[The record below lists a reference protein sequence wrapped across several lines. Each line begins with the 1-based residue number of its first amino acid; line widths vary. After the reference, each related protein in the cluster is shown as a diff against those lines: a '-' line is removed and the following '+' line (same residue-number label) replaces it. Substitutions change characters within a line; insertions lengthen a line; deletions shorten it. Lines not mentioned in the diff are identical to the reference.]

1 MLRLFNSLGKKL
13 EDFQPVDERVVNIF
27 TCGPSIYQRAHIGN
41 FRTFLFEDVLVR
53 YLEYRGWRVS
63 RGMNVTD
70 IEDKAIKEA
79 QKSEITVKELTD
91 ENLDGF
97 LREMRL
103 LRIKTPDYLPRA
115 SACVD
120 EAAAMVERLLELEIA
135 YWYQGNVYFDPL
147 KFPGFGKLY
156 GLDMSRW
163 PTKRRRFHR
172 DTYPGIQWNLGDF
185 ILWHGYREGDP
196 ISWNTAIGRGRPSWN
211 IQDPSMVASHFR
223 ETLSIYCGGI
233 DNLYRH
239 HDYSIAILESL
250 RPYPMARFWLH
261 GHHLFIDGKK
271 MSKSRG
277 NILYTDDLLSRGFN
291 AAEIRFFLIDGHYR
305 EKLDYTEKAMKSAA
319 EKLRA
324 IRRRVRAIEERA
336 GRAAPL
342 EDDRARKIGE
352 IFRNHMDQDLEVK
365 GRLRRHLPGIGGAQ
379 PRGAEA
385 RGGSRLDR
393 GPSEDRRGPERDL
406 RTPAGS
412 ERHSLTISSRL
423 STASDCHV

>member
-1 MLRLFNSLGKKL
+1 MLQLFNSLGKKL
-13 EDFQPVDERVVNIF
+13 EDFHPVDKRVVNIF

-41 FRTFLFEDVLVR
+41 FRTFLFEDILVR
-53 YLEYRGWRVS
+53 YLEYRGWRVA
-63 RGMNVTD
+63 RGMNITD

-79 QKSEITVKELTD
+79 DKSEITVKELTE
-91 ENLDGF
+91 ENYHGF

-120 EAAAMVERLLELEIA
+120 EAAAMIERLLELGIA
-135 YWYQGNVYFDPL
+135 YWHRGNVYFDPL

-163 PTKRRRFHR
+163 PAKKRRFHR

-185 ILWHGYREGDP
+185 ILWHGYREGD
-196 ISWNTAIGRGRPSWN
+196 SLYWDTVIGRGRPSWN

-250 RPYPMARFWLH
+250 RSYPMARFWLH
-261 GHHLFIDGKK
+261 GNHLFIGGKK

-277 NILYTDDLLSRGFN
+277 NILYTDDLIARGYS
-291 AAEIRFFLIDGHYR
+291 AAEIRFFLINGHYR
-305 EKLDYTEKAMKSAA
+305 EKLDYTERALKEAA
-319 EKLRA
+319 EQLRDL
-324 IRRRVRAIEERA
+324 RRLVSVLDKRA
-336 GRAAPL
+336 GRAVPL
-342 EDDRARKIGE
+342 EDDRTRRIGE
-352 IFRNHMDQDLEVK
+352 IFREHMDEDLRVK
-365 GRLRRHLPGIGGAQ
+365 GAFDGLSRELAAMKPADLSPGAAAALIGTLQGV
-379 PRGAEA
+379 
-385 RGGSRLDR
+385 DR
-393 GPSEDRRGPERDL
+393 VLNVIFEPE
-406 RTPAGS
+406 PPQ
-412 ERHSLTISSRL
+412 
-423 STASDCHV
+423 

>member
-1 MLRLFNSLGKKL
+1 MLKLFNSLGKKL
-13 EDFQPVDERVVNIF
+13 EDFQPVDGRVVNIF

-41 FRTFLFEDVLVR
+41 FRTFLFEDILVR
-53 YLEYRGWRVS
+53 YMEYRGWRVS

-70 IEDKAIKEA
+70 IEDKALKEA

-91 ENLDGF
+91 QNLDGF
-97 LREMRL
+97 LREMRF

-115 SACVD
+115 SACVN
-120 EAAAMVERLLELEIA
+120 EAAAMVERLLEIEIA
-135 YWYQGNVYFDPL
+135 YWYQGNVYFDPR

-196 ISWNTAIGRGRPSWN
+196 VSWNTAIGRGRPSWN

-277 NILYTDDLLSRGFN
+277 NILYTDDLLTRGFN

-305 EKLDYTEKAMKSAA
+305 EKLDYTEKAMKQAA

-336 GRAAPL
+336 GQAAL
-342 EDDRARKIGE
+342 FEDDRTRKIGE
-352 IFRNHMDQDLEVK
+352 IFRKHMDQDLEVK
-365 GRLRRHLPGIGGAQ
+365 DAFDGLSRELEALSPAELKPEAAAALIATLRKIDGVLNVIFEPL
-379 PRGAEA
+379 PRGV
-385 RGGSRLDR
+385 SV
-393 GPSEDRRGPERDL
+393 L
-406 RTPAGS
+406 R
-412 ERHSLTISSRL
+412 
-423 STASDCHV
+423 